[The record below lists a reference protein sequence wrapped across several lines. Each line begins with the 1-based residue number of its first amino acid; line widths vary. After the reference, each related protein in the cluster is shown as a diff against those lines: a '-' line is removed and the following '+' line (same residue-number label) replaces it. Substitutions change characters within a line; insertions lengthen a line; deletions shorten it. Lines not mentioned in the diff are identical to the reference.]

1 MDGSEYLKYVTEKV
15 VSYIDAPADPEE
27 KKEKKRSR
35 EPWLTKWFGVA
46 PMGLMMWWN
55 NRVDKK
61 NKTHPE
67 VRSLNRKSSVNP
79 THYR

>member
-1 MDGSEYLKYVTEKV
+1 MDGSEYLKYVTEQV
-15 VSYIDAPADPEE
+15 VSYMDTPADENE
-27 KKEKKRSR
+27 KKHKKVSR

-67 VRSLNRKSSVNP
+67 VRSLDQKR
-79 THYR
+79 TL

>member
-1 MDGSEYLKYVTEKV
+1 MDGSEYLKYVTEQV
-15 VSYIDAPADPEE
+15 VSYMETPADEDE
-27 KKEKKRSR
+27 KKHKKVSR

-55 NRVDKK
+55 NTVDKK

-67 VRSLNRKSSVNP
+67 VRSLDQKRSL
-79 THYR
+79 

>member
-1 MDGSEYLKYVTEKV
+1 MDGSEYLKYMTEQV
-15 VSYIDAPADPEE
+15 VSYMEIPSEEEE
-27 KKEKKRSR
+27 KKQQKMISR
-35 EPWLTKWFGVA
+35 EPWLTKWFGAA

-55 NRVDKK
+55 NKTDKK

-67 VRSLNRKSSVNP
+67 VRSVNS